1 MLDASDDESGHTE
14 SLASTD
20 HTPDDVS
27 SLADDDDFADDSNDN
42 NGNSINL
49 PDALQIQ
56 ASQTYSHHASSTDA
70 SMLTSMAD
78 TQGSEESYIQ
88 LEEERC
94 PDGTFDAGG
103 TVTKF
108 EQNRGLPRVLQG
120 YGCAEI
126 KHTVRMRLSERHL
139 PVPRSYRL
147 LYIGEFPEWG
157 VKEVNAQIAAALDA
171 TPSSS
176 RFNIVQGPAYPG
188 GPSSSN
194 VQLER
199 SGPELVVDHCKTPHI
214 IQESKASA
222 RVLVTLDD
230 QTELIFGPGA
240 SIQVEGESSGVR
252 LPDLIIFCHYT
263 MQSESNSDAEI
274 QKFQFARE
282 AFQRNNIP
290 ILDIATTRPYG
301 KCPPGFTYNSHGLRL
316 CVEGRNV
323 HQEKYE
329 VQETLPIDIYA
340 FSSVD
345 PSQLNRHLS
354 FISPRTS
361 RSELKPVKNEQGKW
375 SINRLV
381 PNLSSSSSTDLR
393 ELWTQPRLWL
403 TLLALSTMV
412 TMYLSGLSTPN
423 LLHQSSP
430 NHVPQQLLTKEPQS
444 YTAAI
449 PAVIKSEVP
458 VSTPKL
464 PRAPRAP
471 RIPSDL
477 SILPTQEPSNSQ
489 ADRASSSSSRKPED
503 DSLGFSAEVIDEN
516 HFTLRRTQNSSSNR
530 KRKQSV
536 KINVSLDSQPVP
548 IKTSQT
554 PNGDYVVEL
563 IGEYSANV
571 FKVHVVSQLVW
582 GLGGSSSL
590 EMAFYINLGRSR
602 SRLQDLIEVVKHDVI
617 VVQNN
622 LRNITTSVSK
632 RLHSGV
638 AHFEDSAAAAVH
650 QTRRWKKH
658 LQDSTQSV
666 ADHLQEATKEAS
678 RQVRI
683 GSATTKEVSKTL
695 WHNYKELST
704 RYRSYT
710 QGMVRSIQGI
720 NPNIW
725 ERSAPVRKSKPMRR
739 ARKNALSIR
748 KKMFKSRTNISQLPK
763 GEKPCKPRAFW
774 QKKKGSGGNVV

>member
-27 SLADDDDFADDSNDN
+27 SLADDEDFDVHNDNDNDDSNN
-42 NGNSINL
+42 
-49 PDALQIQ
+49 Q
-56 ASQTYSHHASSTDA
+56 AYTLGMHESETHTHHAPSTEA

-88 LEEERC
+88 LEEEKC
-94 PDGTFDAGG
+94 SDGSFDAGG

-108 EQNRGLPRVLQG
+108 EQDRGLPRVLQG

-214 IQESKASA
+214 LQESNTSA
-222 RVLVTLDD
+222 RVQVTLDD
-230 QTELIFGPGA
+230 ETQLIFGPGA
-240 SIQVEGESSGVR
+240 SLQVKGESSGVR
-252 LPDLIIFCHYT
+252 LPDLVIFCHYT
-263 MQSESNSDAEI
+263 MQSESNSDSEI
-274 QKFQFARE
+274 QKFRLARE
-282 AFQRNNIP
+282 AFQRNDIP

-301 KCPPGFTYNSHGLRL
+301 KCPPGFSYNESGLRL
-316 CVEGRNV
+316 CVEGRNP

-361 RSELKPVKNEQGKW
+361 RSELSPTKKEDGWWTV
-375 SINRLV
+375 NR
-381 PNLSSSSSTDLR
+381 LSSSNTNLR
-393 ELWTQPRLWL
+393 QLWNQPRLWL
-403 TLLALSTMV
+403 PLLALSAMV
-412 TMYLSGLSTPN
+412 TVYLSGLSPPS
-423 LLHQSSP
+423 LFYQSTQS
-430 NHVPQQLLTKEPQS
+430 HVPQQLATTAPDS
-444 YTAAI
+444 YTAAV
-449 PAVIKSEVP
+449 PAVLEPVVP
-458 VSTPKL
+458 VSSQEPPRVSQIPRDVSIVRPQETPKK
-464 PRAPRAP
+464 
-471 RIPSDL
+471 
-477 SILPTQEPSNSQ
+477 NQ
-489 ADRASSSSSRKPED
+489 ADRAASEKPEPA
-503 DSLGFSAEVIDEN
+503 SLGFSAETVDEYQ
-516 HFTLRRTQNSSSNR
+516 FTLRRIQNSSSIR
-530 KRKQSV
+530 KRKPTV
-536 KINVSLDSQPVP
+536 KINVTLDSQPVP
-548 IKTSQT
+548 IKVSQT
-554 PNGDYVVEL
+554 PNGDYTVEL
-563 IGEYSANV
+563 IGDYPASIFRVEVLQSIRSFGV
-571 FKVHVVSQLVW
+571 LSWTCTKFD
-582 GLGGSSSL
+582 
-590 EMAFYINLGRSR
+590 INLGHSR
-602 SRLQDLIEVVKHDVI
+602 SRLQELIEFVRHDVA

-622 LRNITTSVSK
+622 LKNITTSVQK
-632 RLHSGV
+632 RIHSGV
-638 AHFEDSAAAAVH
+638 SHFEDRKVAAVH

-658 LQDSTQSV
+658 IQDSTQSV
-666 ADHLQEATKEAS
+666 AEHLQDATKEAS

-683 GSATTKEVSKTL
+683 GTETTKEVSKAL
-695 WHNYKELST
+695 WHNYKDLAT
-704 RYRSYT
+704 RYKSYT
-710 QGMVRSIQGI
+710 QGMMRTVQDI
-720 NPNIW
+720 NPNLW
-725 ERSAPVRKSKPMRR
+725 ERSAPVRKSKPLRR
-739 ARKNALSIR
+739 ARKNALAIR
-748 KKMFKSRTNISQLPK
+748 KKILSSRSTVSQK
-763 GEKPCKPRAFW
+763 QKEQKPCKGKSFW
-774 QKKKGSGGNVV
+774 QKKRGSAGNVVG